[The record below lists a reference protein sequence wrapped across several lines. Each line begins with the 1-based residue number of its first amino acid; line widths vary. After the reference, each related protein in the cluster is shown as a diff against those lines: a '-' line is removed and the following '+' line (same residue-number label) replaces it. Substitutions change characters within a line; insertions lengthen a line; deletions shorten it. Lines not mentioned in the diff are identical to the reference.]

1 MGTMSML
8 NQAAVEAL
16 CSATYLENYLD
27 CMENLPD
34 ELQRSVSLLREL
46 DSKTCDYLRD
56 ISHHQDIY
64 KNEIE
69 PKLRKQSLVQ
79 IQRGLVKCQ
88 EIGDEK
94 LQIVSHI
101 MEFVEG
107 RAKQLEQDLENLDPS
122 NALSRGENDYLPV
135 VQPKAN
141 TVKQNRM
148 TAVSAAVPTL
158 SAAPLSTANSIVMST
173 RDEEERPEKLTGKR
187 QRRQRM
193 TKEEEKKEE
202 KEKPK
207 KKKKR
212 KAKKANEG
220 AHSPHIEPIDPDEPT
235 YCSCQQ
241 VSFGEMVGC
250 DNDDCPIEWYHFS
263 CVGLTTKPKGKWY
276 CPECRGDKPT
286 VRRQD
291 K

>member
-1 MGTMSML
+1 ML

-34 ELQRSVSLLREL
+34 DLQRSVSLLREL
-46 DSKTCDYLRD
+46 DSKTCDHLRD
-56 ISHHQDIY
+56 ISHHQDVY

-107 RAKQLEQDLENLDPS
+107 RSRQLEQDLENLDPS
-122 NALSRGENDYLPV
+122 TALSRGENDLIPV
-135 VQPKAN
+135 QKTITN
-141 TVKQNRM
+141 TVKQNRNTLAAGV
-148 TAVSAAVPTL
+148 TAMA
-158 SAAPLSTANSIVMST
+158 AAPRAAPAPMPIVP
-173 RDEEERPEKLTGKR
+173 REQEEERPEKLTGKR

-193 TKEEEKKEE
+193 NKEEEKKED

-212 KAKKANEG
+212 KAKKVNEG
-220 AHSPHIEPIDPDEPT
+220 AHSPHLEPIDPDEPT

-241 VSFGEMVGC
+241 VSYGEMIGC
-250 DNDDCPIEWYHFS
+250 DNDDCPIEWYHFN
-263 CVGLTTKPKGKWY
+263 CVGLSTKPKGKWY